1 LLARTPEAIQERDA
15 EGSMKIGAVFPQ
27 FEGAVDVGAVGTF
40 ARAIETMGYDY
51 IVVSDHV
58 IGVTLSEDN
67 DWDGGAAIPL
77 FRDPF
82 VFCSF
87 MAAVTTK
94 IEFLTAVTVI
104 PQRQTLLM
112 AKQIADLDELSGGRF
127 RFGVGTGWCQAE
139 YEALGADF
147 STRGKI
153 FEEQIELL
161 RELWTKPKV
170 TMKTPYHSLSGVG
183 LRPLPVQRP
192 VPIWIGGA
200 DAHLPNVERLLRR
213 VARMADG
220 WIPHLQPTDEGRAH
234 IARFQNYCREYGR
247 DPGNIGLQAFIALSR
262 GNQDTWVDQLKMWNS
277 FDGVN
282 HIAISTATD
291 NIKGLDGNL
300 RMFQDFLHAIA

>member
-1 LLARTPEAIQERDA
+1 V
-15 EGSMKIGAVFPQ
+15 KIGAVFPQ
-27 FEGAVDVGAVGTF
+27 FEGAADACAVGTF

-51 IVVSDHV
+51 IVVSDHIIAV
-58 IGVTLSEDN
+58 ELSEDN
-67 DWDGGAAIPL
+67 DWDGGAALPL

-87 MAAVTTK
+87 MAAITTT

-104 PQRQTLLM
+104 PQRQTVLM

-127 RFGVGTGWCQAE
+127 RLGVGTGWCRPE
-139 YEALGADF
+139 YEALGANF
-147 STRGKI
+147 AARGKI
-153 FEEQIELL
+153 LEEQIELL
-161 RELWTKPKV
+161 RELWAKPKV
-170 TMKTPYHSLSGVG
+170 TMKTQYHTLNGVG
-183 LRPLPVQRP
+183 LRPLPLKRS

-234 IARFQNYCREYGR
+234 VARFQDYCREYGR
-247 DPGNIGLQAFIALSR
+247 DPAKIGLQAFIAASR
-262 GNQDTWVDQLKMWNS
+262 KNEDTWVDQFRNWSS

-282 HIAISTATD
+282 HIGVSTATD

-300 RMFQDFLHAIA
+300 RMFEHFIKAIA